1 MDSDF
6 FLIRKM
12 RQGDEEAFDIFI
24 RKYYGDI
31 LRYCACHC
39 FDAEDA
45 QDLTQETFVRFF
57 SRFSDYRHKGKT
69 KNYLYTIAGNLC
81 KNYYKKNKAPAADDV
96 YGESRDTTE
105 SLEDSVIER
114 AALEWALDH
123 LEPELRD
130 VIDLYYFRE
139 LETEGDGR
147 DTVCHTD
154 HPGAVEEQSKLLHG
168 DRRIDLLCPSSDI
181 FGENPAVRS
190 CGYSAVYP
198 FLLHGGSLPADIPD
212 RTADTVYLSND
223 SYSLY
228 LFRNLWEQKSGQ

>member
-12 RQGDEEAFDIFI
+12 RQGDEEAFDVFI

-81 KNYYKKNKAPAADDV
+81 KNYYKQQKPMSIDEEQLSEM
-96 YGESRDTTE
+96 ESASGNPEGNVTDK
-105 SLEDSVIER
+105 IM
-114 AALEWALDH
+114 LEWALEQ
-123 LEPELRD
+123 LPEEFRQ
-130 VIDLYYFRE
+130 VIGLYYFQE
-139 LETEGDGR
+139 MKLTEIASVLG
-147 DTVCHTD
+147 
-154 HPGAVEEQSKLLHG
+154 
-168 DRRIDLLCPSSDI
+168 I
-181 FGENPAVRS
+181 
-190 CGYSAVYP
+190 
-198 FLLHGGSLPADIPD
+198 SLPLVKYRLKQA
-212 RTADTVYLSND
+212 RSRLQVLLGKGGN
-223 SYSLY
+223 
-228 LFRNLWEQKSGQ
+228 GQ